1 MPYEP
6 TLVEAVQ
13 AVVARVAHHIDAR
26 AWADLRA
33 LYADRVTVDYRSLF
47 GGEVQA
53 RDGDALIDGW
63 RSVLAT
69 VSTQHLLGPIDVTV
83 DGERATARCHVRAWH
98 CAAGLA
104 GGDEWV
110 VAGHY
115 TFGLQR
121 TGGRWAID
129 AMRLDT
135 FHQSGNR
142 ALLAEAA
149 AQGSRTTTV

>member
-1 MPYEP
+1 MPHDP
-6 TLVEAVQ
+6 TLIETVQ

-33 LYADRVTVDYRSLF
+33 LYADHVTVDYRSLF
-47 GGEVQA
+47 GGDVQESA
-53 RDGDALIDGW
+53 GDALIEGW
-63 RSVLAT
+63 RTVLAG
-69 VSTQHLLGPIDVTV
+69 VSTQHLLGPIDVAV
-83 DGERATARCHVRAWH
+83 DGERATARCHVRGWH
-98 CAAGLA
+98 CVAGLP

-115 TFGLQR
+115 TFGLR
-121 TGGRWAID
+121 RSGNRWTID

-142 ALLAEAA
+142 NLLAEAA
-149 AQGSRTTTV
+149 AARTRVTSV

>member
-1 MPYEP
+1 MPHQ
-6 TLVEAVQ
+6 TFVESVQ

-33 LYADRVTVDYRSLF
+33 LYADRVTIDYRSLF
-47 GGEVQA
+47 GGEVQE
-53 RDGDALIDGW
+53 RDGGALIDGW
-63 RSVLAT
+63 RTVLAG
-69 VSTQHLLGPIDVTV
+69 VSTQHLLGPIDVAD

-98 CAAGLA
+98 CASGLP

-115 TFGLQR
+115 VFGLR
-121 TGGRWAID
+121 RAGGRWIID

-142 ALLAEAA
+142 NLLAEASA
-149 AQGSRTTTV
+149 VRSPTTTA